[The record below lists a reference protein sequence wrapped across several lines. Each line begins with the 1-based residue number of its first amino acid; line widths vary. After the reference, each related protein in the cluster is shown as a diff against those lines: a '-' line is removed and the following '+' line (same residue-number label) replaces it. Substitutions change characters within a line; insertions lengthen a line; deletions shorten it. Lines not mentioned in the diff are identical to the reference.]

1 MLHNSDSSVA
11 SNTLIG
17 VPAGVHHILLFNI
30 EGDSGL
36 PGTTAAIDATI
47 EDFTDGEQTHIGII
61 ILLK

>member
-1 MLHNSDSSVA
+1 MLRNSDSSVA

-17 VPAGVHHILLFNI
+17 VPAGVHHILLFDI

-47 EDFTDGEQTHIGII
+47 EVTDGEQTHIGII
-61 ILLK
+61 IL